1 MKVDQDFSAA
11 IFNADFE
18 KAARLIV
25 SGKNMNGVSS
35 KKTALQLA
43 RRAKRSDVVALL
55 LRCGLAR
62 LLSLDA
68 QIAVV
73 RCFEEFCLDCGVEQK
88 HLR

>member
-25 SGKNMNGVSS
+25 SGNMNGVTS
-35 KKTALQLA
+35 KETALQLA
-43 RRAKRSDVVALL
+43 RQAKRTDVVALL

-68 QIAVV
+68 QIAVA

>member
-25 SGKNMNGVSS
+25 SGNMNGVTS
-35 KKTALQLA
+35 KETALQLA
-43 RRAKRSDVVALL
+43 RQAKRSDVVALL
-55 LRCGLAR
+55 RCGRAR

-68 QIAVV
+68 QIV
-73 RCFEEFCLDCGVEQK
+73 R
-88 HLR
+88 

>member
-35 KKTALQLA
+35 KETALQLA
-43 RRAKRSDVVALL
+43 RQKRSDVVALL
-55 LRCGLAR
+55 RCGRKR

-68 QIAVV
+68 QIV
-73 RCFEEFCLDCGVEQK
+73 R
-88 HLR
+88 

>member
-35 KKTALQLA
+35 KETALQLA
-43 RRAKRSDVVALL
+43 RQKRSDVVALL
-55 LRCGLAR
+55 RCGRAR

-68 QIAVV
+68 QIV
-73 RCFEEFCLDCGVEQK
+73 R
-88 HLR
+88 

>member
-25 SGKNMNGVSS
+25 SGKNMNGVTS
-35 KKTALQLA
+35 KETALQLA
-43 RRAKRSDVVALL
+43 RQAKRSDVVALL
-55 LRCGLAR
+55 RCGRAR

-68 QIAVV
+68 QIV
-73 RCFEEFCLDCGVEQK
+73 R
-88 HLR
+88 